1 MCGLKIL
8 PGSSF
13 DKKLRMHSVERN
25 TVGFGSHHLTVCM
38 SALKLASFSSRSH
51 LKRSKL

>member
-13 DKKLRMHSVERN
+13 DRKLRMHSVERN
-25 TVGFGSHHLTVCM
+25 TVGFGSHRLTVCVGIEI
-38 SALKLASFSSRSH
+38 SVLFLSLS
-51 LKRSKL
+51 LEEI